1 MSAIPLLITEVKFK
15 MLLPKLSPDE
25 IKVWVE
31 SFRTACEKY
40 KINTAN
46 RVASFVGN
54 CLHESQ
60 HFTRLEENLNYTS
73 VARLLKIFPKDFRDA
88 ADAQNYVGK
97 PKEIA
102 NRVYANQGGNGNEAS
117 GDGWRFRGRG
127 PGQLTLRSNYDRYS
141 KFSGKDFISN
151 PDAIL
156 EPENL
161 VDSFAWFFKEKKLHD
176 YADKWDI
183 KTINKK
189 INGGNIGMEERIV
202 LCDKVLKVLLYE
214 KLS

>member
-1 MSAIPLLITEVKFK
+1 MSAIPLLITEKK
-15 MLLPKLSPDE
+15 LSMLLPKFSPDE

-31 SFRTACEKY
+31 SFRKACELY

-54 CLHESQ
+54 CLHESRELA
-60 HFTRLEENLNYTS
+60 RLEEDLNYTT
-73 VARLLKIFPKDFRDA
+73 AERLLKIFPHDFKDK
-88 ADAQNYVGK
+88 ADAQNYVK
-97 PKEIA
+97 QPQRIA

-127 PGQLTLRSNYDRYS
+127 PGQLTLRYNYDAYS
-141 KFSGKDFISN
+141 KHKGIDFVKN
-151 PDAIL
+151 PDLVL
-156 EPENL
+156 EPEYL
-161 VDSFAWFFKEKKLHD
+161 VDSFAWFFQKNKLHQ

-189 INGGNIGMEERIV
+189 INGGSIGMAERIV
-202 LCDKVLKVLLYE
+202 YCDKVRNVMLYE